1 VLPAKRSD
9 GLATISFFHFDQET
23 DMKKRDTLKF
33 ATWALA
39 STLAMGSAWAQQT
52 TLRVFVGPNQRP
64 DLQAKLFEQYNKANP
79 GVKVE
84 VETGGATSELQRQYL
99 STVLNAKGSAIDLF
113 LIDIVNPAQY
123 ASKGWIEPLDK
134 YVGGAA
140 VLKNDYLPVY
150 QQANVIG
157 GKLYAM
163 PSQGDA
169 MFMYYRKDLLTKHGV
184 AEPKTWEEL
193 AAAAKKITAAE
204 GNANLQGL
212 SIQGA
217 PIEGAVCTFLLP
229 YWGQGKQF
237 NDAGG
242 KLTLDKAAA
251 VKGLKSWLDMVDQGV
266 IKKNVAEVTTP
277 ITVNEFKAGQAVFA
291 INWGFAYDRFKD
303 DADSTVK
310 GKVGVMPLPAMTGG
324 KSATCMGGWQ
334 WAMNAYGK
342 NKDAAGKLI
351 QFLSSKQASAFIARE
366 GSILPVYQSV
376 YSDAEVNKVV
386 PWFKDALPVVL
397 AAQSRPMV
405 EDYGQVSDIIRT
417 TTSAILARTKT
428 PEAGVEEIASR
439 VSRLMR

>member
-1 VLPAKRSD
+1 
-9 GLATISFFHFDQET
+9 
-23 DMKKRDTLKF
+23 MKKRDTLKF

-99 STVLNAKGSAIDLF
+99 STVLNAKDSAIDLF

-428 PEAGVEEIASR
+428 PEAGMDEIASR